1 MGRIQAA
8 GRIDLLFFNTQ
19 GYLNIMMNI
28 DALKPANVLLVE
40 DNEDDVELTLEA
52 LKESRLRVQIDVV
65 HDGLSAMA
73 FLRREGKFSGKP
85 RPDLILLDLNLPLMD
100 GREVLKEIREDP
112 GLTDIPVVVLTTS
125 EDEGDILKSYKLHA
139 NCYISKPV
147 DFADFTEIIR
157 QIEGFWLQL
166 VRLPHRRDG
175 I

>member
-1 MGRIQAA
+1 M
-8 GRIDLLFFNTQ
+8 T
-19 GYLNIMMNI
+19 NIYTPR
-28 DALKPANVLLVE
+28 PAKVLLVE

-52 LKESRLRVQIDVV
+52 LKDSKLRVEIDVV
-65 HDGLSAMA
+65 QDGLSAMA
-73 FLRREGKFSGKP
+73 FLRREGKYSEKN

-112 GLTDIPVVVLTTS
+112 DLTAIPVVVLTTS
-125 EDEGDILKSYKLHA
+125 EDEGDILKAYKLHA

-147 DFADFTEIIR
+147 DFTHFTEIIR

-166 VRLPHRRDG
+166 VKLPHKRDE

>member
-1 MGRIQAA
+1 MI
-8 GRIDLLFFNTQ
+8 
-19 GYLNIMMNI
+19 NI

-52 LKESRLRVQIDVV
+52 LKDSKLRVEINVV
-65 HDGLSAMA
+65 PDGLSAMA
-73 FLRREGKFSGKP
+73 FLRREGKYSEKP

-100 GREVLKEIREDP
+100 GREVLKEIREDQD
-112 GLTDIPVVVLTTS
+112 LTDIPVVVLTTS
-125 EDEGDILKSYKLHA
+125 EDEGDILKAYKLHA

-147 DFADFTEIIR
+147 DFIHFTEIIR

-166 VRLPHRRDG
+166 VRLPGRRDG